1 VNGLI
6 IFHLPD
12 DTAKVSTSI
21 EMDVQGLRAAWK
33 STLQVDCPC
42 CGGTHEMSVRDTY
55 VDAALRD
62 ATDRSRR
69 AI

>member
-1 VNGLI
+1 MASLYFI
-6 IFHLPD
+6 CP
-12 DTAKVSTSI
+12 TTQQKVSTSI

-33 STLQVDCPC
+33 STLQVDCPY